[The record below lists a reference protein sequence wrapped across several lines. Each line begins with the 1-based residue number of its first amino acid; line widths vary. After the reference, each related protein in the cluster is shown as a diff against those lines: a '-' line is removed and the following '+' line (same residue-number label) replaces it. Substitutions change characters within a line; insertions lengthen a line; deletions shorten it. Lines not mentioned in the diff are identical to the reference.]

1 MLLNKPNAGTRWKIR
16 PDGADKVTGKC
27 IYLTD
32 MHRPGMLYGKILR
45 SRHAHARVLFIRTE
59 EAERLPGVHA
69 VITYRDVPGMNR
81 FGIAIP
87 DQPVLCED
95 RVRYI
100 GDALAAVAADSLEIA
115 EQALRMIEV
124 VMNLYRCW
132 IILKPHC
139 VRMLRSF
146 IRQATFCTEPHIG
159 AVKYRT
165 HSPAVRM
172 WWNILITRRDKCIRT
187 WKRKADYSFLRRT
200 ED

>member
-124 VMNLYRCW
+124 GYEPLPVLDNPEAALRPDAPKLHPSGNVLHRTSYR
-132 IILKPHC
+132 
-139 VRMLRSF
+139 
-146 IRQATFCTEPHIG
+146 